1 MLGGLQPKV
10 YVEVRATKSSQLL
23 ANIDYKEVYYLD
35 SVAWLS
41 RSLYLSE
48 SSATYAPF
56 FPLFPFGKLMME
68 QRIMYLENPLPN
80 IVSGCVLILPSRAWT
95 MYIAPMIYEF
105 TVFTLTLWRIF
116 RLSREFGSSTLMHRV
131 AENGILYFA
140 VLLVLILFSGI
151 GGGIDR
157 IKLASNGSG
166 ILAALSSVV
175 CSRIMFSLYALR
187 AEDARN
193 LSQSGDYETDAD
205 AQFAIPMTV
214 MNGDSS

>member
-48 SSATYAPF
+48 SSAT
-56 FPLFPFGKLMME
+56 
-68 QRIMYLENPLPN
+68 
-80 IVSGCVLILPSRAWT
+80 AWT